1 MNTNEIELLNGS
13 VNVTIH
19 KNYLKEDDSTYAK
32 VQRTTAGMNNVIAT
46 ICKNST
52 LLDKATLVAAE
63 MLFKD
68 AILELLQQGVSV
80 SLFELG
86 TLYPSAQGNI
96 ESANPSVSEIP
107 SLTLGF
113 TPSETALAAIAKA
126 DISMAQLEET
136 SPVINQIED
145 LSTHK
150 SDCTVT
156 AGMPVRITG
165 RRLKIAGTDE
175 SVGLFLAPLQT
186 DGSIDK
192 SESDWI
198 KVDEKNFFKNTSSFL
213 ELILPTSLEHE
224 GKYTLIVRTAS
235 GRGNKINKTVRTLL
249 YEKTLTVV

>member
-113 TPSETALAAIAKA
+113 TPSETALSAIAKA

-150 SDCTVT
+150 TDCTVT
-156 AGMPVRITG
+156 AGMPIRITG
-165 RRLKIAGTDE
+165 RRLKIAGSDGK
-175 SVGLFLAPLQT
+175 VGLFLAPLQS
-186 DGSIDK
+186 DGSINKD
-192 SESDWI
+192 ETDWI
-198 KVDEKNFFKNTSSFL
+198 KINEEKFFKNTSTFL
-213 ELILPTSLEHE
+213 ELILPSSLET
-224 GKYTLIVRTAS
+224 GTKYTIVLRTSA
-235 GRGNKINKTVRTLL
+235 GRGNRVNKTVRSLL
-249 YEKTLTVV
+249 YEKTLTVA